1 MRPLDDFA
9 PLCLSLRFGQSSQMS
24 PVTQPMYRWIERERE
39 RPLAKA
45 SLSLSLSLSLFLSL
59 SLSLSHTRTFP
70 PVLVVN
76 FLVFF

>member
-39 RPLAKA
+39 
-45 SLSLSLSLSLFLSL
+45 
-59 SLSLSHTRTFP
+59 TFG
-70 PVLVVN
+70 
-76 FLVFF
+76 